1 MKEEI
6 ISLDKNITFFFK
18 KQKETRNLINT
29 LDNLYK
35 RNHAIDENKNIP
47 EDSEYIKQRAPLN
60 IILQCY
66 AIKSDIA
73 ISQKHLLLSTQDQE
87 HIYFTKLLCMT
98 INSGIDLIN
107 SNMSYLNSNLET
119 NDIELFKSKLKK
131 IHKYKDI
138 LVYIRNHSVA
148 HTDPQ
153 FTTYYDSMLNISKIP
168 FYDVVNNF
176 IESIQT
182 LENMSYKINKRQLE
196 ENSKKLK
203 EIIRHSMEII
213 ENDENLSNKNE
224 LFNLYE
230 EFSHTFN
237 IK

>member
-1 MKEEI
+1 
-6 ISLDKNITFFFK
+6 
-18 KQKETRNLINT
+18 
-29 LDNLYK
+29 
-35 RNHAIDENKNIP
+35 
-47 EDSEYIKQRAPLN
+47 
-60 IILQCY
+60 
-66 AIKSDIA
+66 
-73 ISQKHLLLSTQDQE
+73 
-87 HIYFTKLLCMT
+87 MT

-107 SNMSYLNSNLET
+107 LNMSYLNSNLET